1 MVPYG
6 SAGIACAQASNV
18 IAGPTIKNVV
28 TGARR
33 RHHTGTDARA
43 ESSTTHHG
51 CRASTVG
58 PTLAA
63 VTTAVKPRSTAP
75 TGNRSIIRRVV
86 SSTATLTFLRTAISL
101 GRARPAPPHPP
112 DRSPPPPYG

>member
-1 MVPYG
+1 MVSAQTMVPYG
-6 SAGIACAQASNV
+6 IAGIAGAHASNV
-18 IAGPTIKNVV
+18 IAGPTIKKVG

-58 PTLAA
+58 PTLAT
-63 VTTAVKPRSTAP
+63 VTTAVKPRSIAP
-75 TGNRSIIRRVV
+75 PGNRSIIRRVV
-86 SSTATLTFLRTAISL
+86 SSTAALAFLRTAVSL
-101 GRARPAPPHPP
+101 GRGRTAPPHPP
-112 DRSPPPPYG
+112 D